1 MAGHTV
7 VLFQHFALFRQKMT
21 ASAAQTAQKFPVERL
36 AKACRTLFH
45 VSASTFAGATAGMTG
60 EYTVEEMQKHI
71 DEWLGKEAVV

>member
-1 MAGHTV
+1 MKK
-7 VLFQHFALFRQKMT
+7 RP
-21 ASAAQTAQKFPVERL
+21 ASLCQTLNRELL

-60 EYTVEEMQKHI
+60 EYTVEEMRKHI